1 MLIGKRLLIGYSHIR
16 FIFLQT
22 HSTLKTGISYLPRMA
37 VAGGGEMVS
46 GMVNM
51 RAQWKDKEGI
61 EREKMLKF
69 SNRIYR

>member
-1 MLIGKRLLIGYSHIR
+1 
-16 FIFLQT
+16 
-22 HSTLKTGISYLPRMA
+22 A

-69 SNRIYR
+69 SDR